1 MLTLY
6 GYYRSSAT
14 FRVRIALNLKGL
26 SYERRGVHLRKG
38 EQSAADYRRLNPQEL
53 VPTLVDGD
61 TVLGQSLAITEY
73 LDDTRPEP
81 PLLPPDAAGRARTR
95 ALALLVA
102 CDIHPLNNLRVLT
115 YLTRDLGLAAADE
128 QRWYCHWITRGFAA
142 MEQQLD
148 GNRATGRYCHGDRP
162 TLADV
167 FLVPQVFNARYRKCD
182 LTPYPT
188 IRRIADQC
196 MTLKAFA
203 DAAPEAQPDR
213 E

>member
-38 EQSAADYRRLNPQEL
+38 EQSAADYQRLNPQEL

-128 QRWYCHWITRGFAA
+128 QRW
-142 MEQQLD
+142 
-148 GNRATGRYCHGDRP
+148 
-162 TLADV
+162 
-167 FLVPQVFNARYRKCD
+167 
-182 LTPYPT
+182 
-188 IRRIADQC
+188 
-196 MTLKAFA
+196 
-203 DAAPEAQPDR
+203 
-213 E
+213 